1 MAEKR
6 FYWIKLKTDFFN
18 QDTIDFIL
26 QQENGC
32 KYIVLYQ
39 MLCLK
44 TANNNGE
51 LNTKIGE
58 MIVPYD
64 IEKIQRDTKY
74 FDIDTIIVAL
84 ELFKKLGLIYEEK
97 DKTLKISS
105 FDEMVGSESKSAQI
119 KRNQRKNN
127 IPLKNCKRLNS
138 EMLKLPNGNVV
149 FVDEKRYG
157 GNGMLAYDLAGG
169 KCEMCGS
176 EENLCIHHNNGFSNN
191 IEDLF
196 ILCRKCHSNIEHKE
210 GVEIVHRYVHQE
222 IEYRD
227 KSIDIDNK
235 KENNKKK
242 KYFDNEE
249 LNNLFLDFLDLRKK
263 IKAVN
268 SERAINNLLNKLNK
282 YDDDTKIKMID
293 KSITNSWKDVYELK
307 EEKTN
312 CNTLKK
318 VGEGAFQL

>member
-58 MIVPYD
+58 MIVPYN

-84 ELFKKLGLIYEEK
+84 ELFKKMGLIYEEE
-97 DKTLKISS
+97 DKTLKISGFS
-105 FDEMVGSESKSAQI
+105 DMVGSETSSA
-119 KRNQRKNN
+119 KRVREHRQRKALQCN
-127 IPLKNCKRLNS
+127 KN
-138 EMLKLPNGNVV
+138 VT
-149 FVDEKRYG
+149 
-157 GNGMLAYDLAGG
+157 
-169 KCEMCGS
+169 
-176 EENLCIHHNNGFSNN
+176 
-191 IEDLF
+191 
-196 ILCRKCHSNIEHKE
+196 
-210 GVEIVHRYVHQE
+210 QE

-227 KSIDIDNK
+227 REKSIDIDKNIDKDNK
-235 KENNKKK
+235 REDVFNYIESNFARTLSPIEIDKISQWSSLYDENIIKYAIELSVLNGKKTFNYVEGILKNWKGKNYNTLEEIKENEKPRKNKVIENLPSWCNQEQQ
-242 KYFDNEE
+242 DDLMSDEE
-249 LNNLFLDFLDLRKK
+249 LREF
-263 IKAVN
+263 
-268 SERAINNLLNKLNK
+268 E
-282 YDDDTKIKMID
+282 KMLGG
-293 KSITNSWKDVYELK
+293 K
-307 EEKTN
+307 
-312 CNTLKK
+312 
-318 VGEGAFQL
+318 

>member
-58 MIVPYD
+58 MIVPYN

-84 ELFKKLGLIYEEK
+84 ELFKKLGLIYEEE
-97 DKTLKISS
+97 DRTLKISS
-105 FDEMVGSESKSAQI
+105 FEELVGSETSSA
-119 KRNQRKNN
+119 KRVREYRLKKALQCNKN
-127 IPLKNCKRLNS
+127 
-138 EMLKLPNGNVV
+138 VT
-149 FVDEKRYG
+149 
-157 GNGMLAYDLAGG
+157 
-169 KCEMCGS
+169 
-176 EENLCIHHNNGFSNN
+176 
-191 IEDLF
+191 
-196 ILCRKCHSNIEHKE
+196 
-210 GVEIVHRYVHQE
+210 QE

-227 KSIDIDNK
+227 
-235 KENNKKK
+235 
-242 KYFDNEE
+242 
-249 LNNLFLDFLDLRKK
+249 R
-263 IKAVN
+263 
-268 SERAINNLLNKLNK
+268 
-282 YDDDTKIKMID
+282 D
-293 KSITNSWKDVYELK
+293 KSIEKDIDIEKEQQINVGAPTGNQEQDIYSYVESNFCRTLAPKEFEKINEWLLLFSEDIIKYAIDLSVLNGKKIFSYVEGILKNWQGSNFTSLEEIKENEKHKKDKVIENIPSWYNQEQQEDLMSEEELK
-307 EEKTN
+307 EFEKMLGGN
-312 CNTLKK
+312 KN
-318 VGEGAFQL
+318 EM

>member
-58 MIVPYD
+58 MIVPYN

-84 ELFKKLGLIYEEK
+84 ELFKKLGLIYEEE

-105 FDEMVGSESKSAQI
+105 FNELVGSESSSA
-119 KRNQRKNN
+119 KRVREYRQRKALQCN
-127 IPLKNCKRLNS
+127 KN
-138 EMLKLPNGNVV
+138 VT
-149 FVDEKRYG
+149 
-157 GNGMLAYDLAGG
+157 
-169 KCEMCGS
+169 
-176 EENLCIHHNNGFSNN
+176 
-191 IEDLF
+191 
-196 ILCRKCHSNIEHKE
+196 
-210 GVEIVHRYVHQE
+210 QE

-227 KSIDIDNK
+227 RDREKSIDIDKNIDKDNK
-235 KENNKKK
+235 REDIFNYIESNFARTLSPIEIDKISQWLSLYEENIIKYAIELSVLNGKKTFNYVEGILKNWQGSNFTSLEEIKENEKSKKNKVIENIPSW
-242 KYFDNEE
+242 YNREQQDDLMSDEE
-249 LNNLFLDFLDLRKK
+249 LREF
-263 IKAVN
+263 
-268 SERAINNLLNKLNK
+268 E
-282 YDDDTKIKMID
+282 KMLGG
-293 KSITNSWKDVYELK
+293 K
-307 EEKTN
+307 
-312 CNTLKK
+312 
-318 VGEGAFQL
+318 

>member
-58 MIVPYD
+58 MIVPYN

-84 ELFKKLGLIYEEK
+84 ELFKKLGLIYEEE

-105 FDEMVGSESKSAQI
+105 FNELVGSESSSA
-119 KRNQRKNN
+119 KRVREYRQRKALQCN
-127 IPLKNCKRLNS
+127 KN
-138 EMLKLPNGNVV
+138 VT
-149 FVDEKRYG
+149 
-157 GNGMLAYDLAGG
+157 
-169 KCEMCGS
+169 
-176 EENLCIHHNNGFSNN
+176 
-191 IEDLF
+191 
-196 ILCRKCHSNIEHKE
+196 
-210 GVEIVHRYVHQE
+210 QE

-227 KSIDIDNK
+227 RDREKSIDIDKNIDKDNK
-235 KENNKKK
+235 REDIFNYIESNFARTLSPIEIDKISQWSSSYDENIIKYAIELSVLNGKKTFNYVDGILK
-242 KYFDNEE
+242 NWKGSNFNSLDEILDNEKNK
-249 LNNLFLDFLDLRKK
+249 NNRE
-263 IKAVN
+263 V
-268 SERAINNLLNKLNK
+268 
-282 YDDDTKIKMID
+282 
-293 KSITNSWKDVYELK
+293 
-307 EEKTN
+307 
-312 CNTLKK
+312 KK
-318 VGEGAFQL
+318 VCEGGFQL